1 MRFTQLTDRDVQHML
16 ATIGAGRVD
25 DLFRDIPDRFRLDRP
40 LDLPG
45 PLTELELLADLER
58 LAKHNQAC
66 NRRVCFLGA
75 GIYDHF
81 VPTVVDALASQSEF
95 VTAYTPYQAEASQGA
110 LQALYEYQ
118 TLICQLTGM
127 DVSNSSLYE
136 GASAVSEAVLMARSI
151 NGRRRV
157 VLPMTVHPHIRETL
171 QTYLRELPMEIVIC
185 GMQDGRTS
193 ENEFRSQVDADTA
206 AVVVQTPNFFGCI
219 EQLDRLAEI
228 AHKAGALV
236 IASVDP
242 MSCGLLKRPGDL
254 GADIVV
260 GDGQPLGVPMSL
272 GGPTLGFMACRD
284 EYMRKLPGRLVG
296 ATTDGSGRRAYCLTL
311 QTREQHIRRERATSN
326 ICTNQGLLAIRAAI
340 YLSAVGPRGLAR
352 IAQLCLEKAHYAAQ
366 AIAGINGLKIRF
378 ASAFFKEFVVQT
390 GRQVP
395 ELLDRCLKAGI
406 LAGIPLGQ
414 WYPELA
420 DCFMVAC
427 TEKRSK
433 EEIDR
438 LVSVLSEP

>member
-1 MRFTQLTDRDVQHML
+1 MKFTQLTERDVQHML
-16 ATIGAGRVD
+16 ATIGIGHVGE
-25 DLFRDIPDRFRLDRP
+25 LFGGIPDRFRLDRP
-40 LDLPG
+40 LDLPV

-58 LAKHNQAC
+58 LAGRNQGC
-66 NRRVCFLGA
+66 DRQVCFLGA

-81 VPTVVDALASQSEF
+81 VPTVVDALACRSEF
-95 VTAYTPYQAEASQGA
+95 VTAYTPYQPEAAQGA

-118 TLICQLTGM
+118 TLICELTGM

-151 NGRRRV
+151 NGRGRV
-157 VLPMTVHPHIRETL
+157 VLPMTVHPHVRETL
-171 QTYLRELPMEIVIC
+171 QTYLRDLPMEIATC

-193 ENEFRSQVDADTA
+193 EDEFRSVVDGDTT
-206 AVVVQTPNFFGCI
+206 AVVIQTPNFFGCI
-219 EQLDRLAEI
+219 ERLDRLAEI
-228 AHKAGALV
+228 ARAAGSLV

-242 MSCGLLKRPGDL
+242 LSCGLLKRPGQL

-260 GDGQPLGVPMSL
+260 GDGQPLGIPMSF

-284 EYMRKLPGRLVG
+284 EFMRKLPGRLVG
-296 ATTDGSGRRAYCLTL
+296 ATTDLSGRRAYCLTL

-326 ICTNQGLLAIRAAI
+326 ICTNQGLLAIRAAV
-340 YLSAVGPRGLAR
+340 YLSAVGSHGLTR
-352 IAQLCLEKAHYAAQ
+352 IARLCLEKAHYAAQ
-366 AIAGINGLKIRF
+366 AIAAVDGFKLRF
-378 ASAFFKEFVVQT
+378 ASPFFKEFVVQSD
-390 GRQVP
+390 REVP
-395 ELLDRCLKAGI
+395 RVLEQCRRAGI
-406 LAGIPLGQ
+406 LAGVPLGR

-433 EEIDR
+433 KEIDH
-438 LVSVLSEP
+438 LVGALGKR